1 MAAIV
6 AMAATLN
13 TWNLSASGYG
23 NLYYAA
29 AVRSMAESWHTFFY
43 AAYDPGGFISVDKPP
58 VAFWIQTLSVKLFG
72 FSSYSLLLPE
82 VIAGVLSVI
91 VLWRLVRRAFG
102 PLAGVLAAL
111 ALALSPI
118 NVIVNRDNVLEPLLT
133 LTLLLAAGAACR
145 AAERGSLRWLLASA
159 ALMGLGFNIKMLEAY
174 LIVPALLVVYLLGAP
189 GRVRLRALH
198 LALAGV
204 VMVALS
210 FAWIAAVD
218 MTPATQR
225 PFVGSTTS
233 NSEIELALS
242 YNGAGRLI
250 GGVKLPAILPHA
262 LGHRSFV
269 LPKSV
274 ATPLPHRTPVSALP
288 RDARGAGASPDAKG
302 APGPLRFFQAPL
314 GSQVGWLMPL
324 ALLELA
330 LLVGSALVALV
341 SARRGWRDR
350 LASARLT
357 PRAHGLLL
365 WGVWLGVDVVCFSFA
380 RSINAYYVAILGPAI
395 AALAGACAAD
405 FLRAARSR
413 QWLWA
418 LLPLALLATIAQQTV
433 YLTAAPAWAPG
444 LSIALPLSA
453 LALAALLYLIL
464 AWSTLSAWL
473 ARRHAV
479 FALVS
484 MPTRLATGMTALA
497 LVVMLAAPTAWTL
510 SSLTWGN
517 EGGWPSAGP
526 QFAHAAPANTQMVDP
541 IMARYLY
548 AHRGED
554 RYLVAALN
562 SYITAPL
569 IVATG
574 QPVLDMGGFAG
585 YDKILTARTLAEL
598 VRTDQVHL
606 FLLPSS
612 NVTPAQ
618 RASLF
623 ASAPP
628 PAYSE
633 RGEARLLSLTTS
645 SSMAPSSGV
654 SYTNS
659 LTRWV
664 SDHCTPI
671 PPREWSSS
679 ARMTNHLGAWELFSC
694 QS

>member
-1 MAAIV
+1 MAAV
-6 AMAATLN
+6 VTVAATLN
-13 TWNLSASGYG
+13 SWNLSVSGYG

-72 FSSYSLLLPE
+72 FSGYSLLMPE

-102 PLAGVLAAL
+102 PLAGVMAAL

-118 NVIVNRDNVLEPLLT
+118 NVVVSRDNVLEPLLT

-159 ALMGLGFNIKMLEAY
+159 VLMGLGFNIKMLEAY
-174 LIVPALLVVYLLGAP
+174 LIVPALVVVYLLGAP
-189 GRVRLRALH
+189 GKVRRRTLH

-204 VMVALS
+204 VMIALS

-225 PFVGSTTS
+225 PYVGSTTS

-242 YNGAGRLI
+242 YNGAGRLV
-250 GGVKLPAILPHA
+250 GGVKLPTLPHA
-262 LGHRSFV
+262 LGHKSFI

-274 ATPLPHRTPVSALP
+274 ATPSPHRAPVSALP
-288 RDARGAGASPDAKG
+288 RGARGAGASPDAKG

-314 GSQVGWLMPL
+314 GSQVGWLLPL

-330 LLVGSALVALV
+330 LLGGSALVTLV
-341 SARRGWRDR
+341 AARRGWRDL
-350 LASARLT
+350 LAVSRLT

-365 WGVWLGVDVVCFSFA
+365 WGAWLVVDVVCFSFA
-380 RSINAYYVAILGPAI
+380 RSINAYYVAVLGPAV

-413 QWLWA
+413 QWLRT
-418 LLPLALLATIAQQTV
+418 LLPLALLATTAQQTV
-433 YLTAAPAWAPG
+433 YLTAAPEWMPSF
-444 LSIALPLSA
+444 SIVLPLSA
-453 LALAALLYLIL
+453 LVVAALLSLTL
-464 AWSTLSAWL
+464 GWSALSARL
-473 ARRHAV
+473 ARGRTMGVLA
-479 FALVS
+479 S
-484 MPTRLATGMTALA
+484 MPTRMATGLTALA

-526 QFAHAAPANTQMVDP
+526 QFAHAAPVNKQMVDP
-541 IMARYLY
+541 MMTRYLY

-554 RYLVAALN
+554 RYLVGALN
-562 SYITAPL
+562 SYLTAPL

-585 YDKILTARTLAEL
+585 YDKILTAKTLADL

-612 NVTPAQ
+612 NVTPRQ
-618 RASLF
+618 RAMLF
-623 ASAPP
+623 AEAPSP
-628 PAYSE
+628 LDSE
-633 RGEARLLSLTTS
+633 RGAARLLSLTTS
-645 SSMAPSSGV
+645 SSLAPSNGV

-659 LTRWV
+659 LTHWV